1 MPQMSLIEE
10 TVTQWIDQL
19 KTGDAQAAQKLWES
33 YFLEMVEVARRKLQG
48 APKAMADEEDVAL
61 SAFKSFCLGA
71 QKGRFPQVT
80 DRDNLWPFLVA
91 ITSHK
96 SVDLIRNENRQKR
109 GGTGKSG
116 GASEKMKWTSIP
128 LDFEEIIQKQPSPE
142 FAAQLAE
149 ELERLLILLDK
160 TGDSTL
166 RQVALGK
173 MEGETTTELAQNLG
187 CARRTVERKLQLIT
201 RLWQEDCNL

>member
-1 MPQMSLIEE
+1 MSLIEE

-19 KTGDAQAAQKLWES
+19 KTGDARAAQRLWES

-48 APKAMADEEDVAL
+48 APRAVADEEDVAL

-71 QKGRFPQVT
+71 QNGRFSQVT
-80 DRDNLWPFLVA
+80 DRENLWPLLVA

-96 SVDLIRNENRQKR
+96 SVDLIRHENRKKR
-109 GGTGKSG
+109 GGS
-116 GASEKMKWTSIP
+116 GASGTESERNKQSTP
-128 LDFEEIIQKQPSPE
+128 VDFEQIIQSQPSPE
-142 FAAQLAE
+142 FTVHLAE
-149 ELERLLILLDK
+149 ELERLLDLLDK

-166 RQVALGK
+166 RQVALAK
-173 MEGETTTELAQNLG
+173 MEGETTTEIAEQLG
-187 CARRTVERKLQLIT
+187 CARRTIERKLQLIT